1 MYGGTLNSLPTSELL
16 SYDTQTEQWSSLP
29 SSIYNVSG
37 HTAHIIRGQLYIFFG
52 QSAVYS
58 FLSAVQAFDLGEKI
72 PLVLLLENG
81 LKPQIQCLRIGII
94 DTVLIDCQF
103 FSF

>member
-1 MYGGTLNSLPTSELL
+1 MYGGTLDSLPTSELL

-58 FLSAVQAFDLGEKI
+58 FVSAVQAYDLGESI

-81 LKPQIQCLRIGII
+81 LKPQIQCLRIGY
-94 DTVLIDCQF
+94 VLL
-103 FSF
+103 